1 MAKKP
6 DEPKGFPLW
15 QSTFSDLMN
24 LLVCFFVLLFS
35 MSSVDAAKF
44 EQIAASFSKTFR
56 IFTNGSTAI
65 GEGNLVGNGI
75 SQLNN
80 LNDYINN
87 VGFISQDDAERQG
100 EEGEEDNLQQKIE
113 EEGLEQSEKM
123 AEKIEE
129 ALEELNLEADV
140 TMDVTAQFVQLTMR
154 GSLLFDSGKAE
165 LKEEAYS
172 VLDRVGVILER
183 YAAGTIEI
191 EGHTDNIP
199 IHTAKFDSNDE
210 LSSSRAI
217 SVFKYLVNTTA
228 LDPAHIKHSGR
239 GEYVPIADNSTKE
252 GRALNRRVEIRI
264 YNEIASTID
273 GTNDSS
279 EPVSEG
285 GENTGDTENTG
296 DAENTGDMENA
307 GGDAENMGEAG
318 QGENAGENA
327 GDAPEGAAENSP
339 EGQEQNLQGGNGE

>member
-44 EQIAASFSKTFR
+44 EQIAASFSKTFS

-87 VGFISQDDAERQG
+87 TGFITQEDAERQG
-100 EEGEEDNLQQKIE
+100 EEGEEDNLQKKLE
-113 EEGLEQSEKM
+113 EEGIEQSEKL
-123 AEKIEE
+123 AEMVEE

-140 TMDVTAQFVQLTMR
+140 SMDVTAQFVQLTMR

-165 LKEEAYS
+165 LREEAYS

-191 EGHTDNIP
+191 EGHTDNVP

-217 SVFKYLVNTTA
+217 SVFKYLVNTTS

-264 YNEIASTID
+264 YNELASSMD
-273 GTNDSS
+273 GNGAAQETGETPAENPEGEENTGEQVQDQAPA
-279 EPVSEG
+279 EGDMQQEQAPAEGEQIPEG
-285 GENTGDTENTG
+285 GEEGNTLPEN
-296 DAENTGDMENA
+296 
-307 GGDAENMGEAG
+307 G
-318 QGENAGENA
+318 QQV
-327 GDAPEGAAENSP
+327 P
-339 EGQEQNLQGGNGE
+339 

>member
-44 EQIAASFSKTFR
+44 EQIAASFSKTFS

-129 ALEELNLEADV
+129 ALEEFNLEADV

-154 GSLLFDSGKAE
+154 GSLLFDSGRAE

-264 YNEIASTID
+264 YNEIASSID
-273 GTNDSS
+273 GTNTSG
-279 EPVSEG
+279 EEG
-285 GENTGDTENTG
+285 TADTENTGDTENAG
-296 DAENTGDMENA
+296 DAANPDDIQNAEGGAENVENADGEPA
-307 GGDAENMGEAG
+307 GGDEGSPVEQQDQQSQG
-318 QGENAGENA
+318 Q
-327 GDAPEGAAENSP
+327 SP
-339 EGQEQNLQGGNGE
+339 E